1 MFATVGGIPR
11 AEADLMSNF
20 ERRLQAL
27 HRRPE
32 ATPGA
37 EAPGGVATAVAAPP
51 TRVAADADAF
61 NIGWLAAERVSH
73 LVDVPAGTSIVMAV
87 DAGDDHAMIEVVWD
101 TDGLPQLR
109 EL

>member
-11 AEADLMSNF
+11 AEADQMSNF

-37 EAPGGVATAVAAPP
+37 ESGGGLATAVAAPP
-51 TRVAADADAF
+51 TRVATDADAF

-73 LVDVPAGTSIVMAV
+73 LVDVPAGTTIVMAV
-87 DAGDDHAMIEVVWD
+87 DAGDDHAMVEVAWD
-101 TDGLPQLR
+101 AEGVPQLR